1 MNAEKRKQL
10 LGELTFQTSRSGG
23 KGGQNVNKTET
34 KVELIFSVADSNA
47 LSDTEKEIIQRKL
60 KNRINDSG
68 DLKICSSQH
77 RTQGMNKQ
85 HVIEKFLNKVNLALQ
100 PEKKRVATVIPAAV
114 KEIIRRNKKVVSEKK
129 AWRKQRTRDFL

>member
-1 MNAEKRKQL
+1 MNAEKKKQL

>member
-1 MNAEKRKQL
+1 MNAEKKKQL
-10 LGELTFQTSRSGG
+10 LDELTFQTSRSGG

-34 KVELIFSVADSNA
+34 KVELTFSVSDSNA
-47 LSDTEKEIIQRKL
+47 LSDPEKELIQRKL

-68 DLKICSSQH
+68 ELKICSSQH
-77 RTQGMNKQ
+77 RMQGMNKQ
-85 HVIEKFLNKVNLALQ
+85 HVIDKFLDKIKLALL

-114 KEIIRRNKKVVSEKK
+114 KELIRRNKKVVSEKK

>member
-1 MNAEKRKQL
+1 MNAEKKKQL
-10 LGELTFQTSRSGG
+10 LDELTFQTSRSGG

-34 KVELIFSVADSNA
+34 KVELIFSVSDSNA
-47 LSDTEKEIIQRKL
+47 LSDPEKELIQRKL

-68 DLKICSSQH
+68 ELKICSSQH

-85 HVIEKFLNKVNLALQ
+85 HVIDKFLDKIKLALL

-114 KEIIRRNKKVVSEKK
+114 KELIRRNKKVVSEKK